1 MTPRRWRR
9 RILTISSLDVA
20 GSAVPRDLSIRLPQV
35 QGRDIE
41 QPIVLLPQ
49 EPRGGELHQRGRVRV
64 CEGRGRDLETTA
76 TPLGEHISIQDGTVA
91 DREHI
96 AGERLQIRGEVVR
109 RRDRVLRVAHH
120 ATRDRAVR
128 SAEHLPAAGV
138 HDGKDPAAG
147 ESDRVRK
154 GVEAREAQDHGLRDL
169 GEGLRRLHADPQAG
183 EQARADADRDAT
195 DLPEV
200 DPRPRQEPFQGR
212 GDRFLAGATEDLD
225 PPEDLLLGTD
235 RDGDLRGRRL
245 DGDDDHR
252 SAPHGPVTAPSSSAR
267 SSHEGPSAVIAM
279 RRASEPPAVSSEVS
293 STRSRSSGKSSSTAS
308 PHSTIST
315 QALSSNSSSARSTT
329 SWTRSSRKT
338 STCAMGMRPVTY
350 SRTSVKVG
358 DATCSLAPS
367 PLAIPRTSVVF
378 PAPSSP
384 VRTITSWTR
393 SSSAMAAPT
402 ARVSSAVPVRS
413 WSST

>member
-35 QGRDIE
+35 QRRDIE

-49 EPRGGELHQRGRVRV
+49 EPRGGELHQGGRVRV
-64 CEGRGRDLETTA
+64 CEDRGRDLETTA
-76 TPLGEHISIQDGTVA
+76 TLLGEHIAIQDGTVA

-96 AGERLQIRGEVVR
+96 AGQ
-109 RRDRVLRVAHH
+109 
-120 ATRDRAVR
+120 
-128 SAEHLPAAGV
+128 
-138 HDGKDPAAG
+138 
-147 ESDRVRK
+147 
-154 GVEAREAQDHGLRDL
+154 GL
-169 GEGLRRLHADPQAG
+169 
-183 EQARADADRDAT
+183 
-195 DLPEV
+195 
-200 DPRPRQEPFQGR
+200 QGR

-225 PPEDLLLGTD
+225 PPEDLLLGAD

-245 DGDDDHR
+245 DGDDDHG
-252 SAPHGPVTAPSSSAR
+252 SALHGPVTATSSSAR
-267 SSHEGPSAVIAM
+267 STHEGPSAVIAM
-279 RRASEPPAVSSEVS
+279 RRASEPPAGSSEVS
-293 STRSRSSGKSSSTAS
+293 STRSRSSGRSSSTAS

-315 QALSSNSSSARSTT
+315 QAPSSTSSRARSTT
-329 SWTRSSRKT
+329 SWTRSNRKT
-338 STCAMGMRPVTY
+338 STWAMGMRPVTY
-350 SRTSVKVG
+350 SRISVKVG

-384 VRTITSWTR
+384 VRTITSWMR
-393 SSSAMAAPT
+393 SSGAMAAPT